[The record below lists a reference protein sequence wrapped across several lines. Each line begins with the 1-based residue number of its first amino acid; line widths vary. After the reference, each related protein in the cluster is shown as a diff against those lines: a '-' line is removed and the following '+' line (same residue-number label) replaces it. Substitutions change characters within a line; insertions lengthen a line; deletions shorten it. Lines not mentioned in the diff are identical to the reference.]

1 MTSKVTDYE
10 TIDRYMKYLQILASE
25 VSMLYVNIT
34 LDVVAVINAY
44 RYLWN
49 NYVIFNTVVIHL
61 RDFNF
66 MKENFK
72 LNLFF
77 E

>member
-25 VSMLYVNIT
+25 VGMLYVNIT

-61 RDFNF
+61 CDFNF

>member
-25 VSMLYVNIT
+25 VGMLYVNIT

-61 RDFNF
+61 HDFNF